1 MLLIVAHHYVVNSGL
16 LDSGGPI
23 YSEPLAYRSQFL
35 LIYGAW
41 GKIGINCFMLIT
53 GYFLCKSN
61 ITAKK
66 YAKLLFQVM
75 FYRIAIHTIFWL
87 TGYATFTLPEFIKT
101 LIPVTNI
108 GVGFTS
114 AMLVFYLFI
123 PFLNI
128 LIRNMSEKQHLK
140 ILGLSTFTYVLL
152 GTLPFFHVTMNYVSW
167 FMVLYL
173 ISSYIRLYP
182 KVIFSNKKFWG
193 GMLFGSVL
201 VSIASVVVCSWL
213 SFRFNVQM
221 VYYFVTDSNTFLA
234 VITAVSAFMFFLN
247 LDIKNSKFINTVA
260 ASTFGVLLIH
270 AHSDTMRQ
278 WLWSDTLNN
287 TGMYY
292 SDWVYI
298 HAIVSV
304 LAVFAICTLIDYL
317 RIRTI
322 EKPFLKL
329 WDKKRDSIAQTFY
342 NIEHK
347 ISKKLNIQE

>member
-23 YSEPLAYRSQFL
+23 YSEPFAYRSQFL

-41 GKIGINCFMLIT
+41 GKIGISCFMLIT

-260 ASTFGVLLIH
+260 ASTFGVFLIH
-270 AHSDTMRQ
+270 THSDTMRQ
-278 WLWSDTLNN
+278 WLWGDILKNTEMYFSDFI
-287 TGMYY
+287 Y
-292 SDWVYI
+292 V
-298 HAIVSV
+298 HALISV
-304 LAVFAICTLIDYL
+304 LVVFIICILIDF
-317 RIRTI
+317 IFKNII
-322 EKPFLKL
+322 EKPFFEF
-329 WDKKRDSIAQTFY
+329 WDTKWNSVLVNYRYVKNAICQ
-342 NIEHK
+342 
-347 ISKKLNIQE
+347 KLNIPI